1 MEVEAAAAS
10 APPAP
15 PRRGRPPEVRCEA
28 CDSCRNRQWKK
39 ACENKD
45 SLPQRVRIRRGG
57 QAPAPVSASSS
68 SSAGPPVQE
77 EDPEEASSSSAGL
90 PVQEE
95 GPEEA
100 SSSSAGPPVQEQGPE
115 EASSSSSSVA
125 LAPAPAASSRPEALR
140 VEAMGDDTELRKHL
154 AGLMK
159 IPLAQIG
166 RIRMTP
172 DKQPALVDVIS
183 IIARLD
189 KDAAAHYLRRV
200 TEVSPNVSTACTNIH
215 FPGRG
220 QRPTPVAQNL
230 KVLIQVI
237 FLLPGQQAAL
247 VRQAAAEV
255 FVRFMGGDLSLIG
268 EVQRIHEVQ
277 AFLREHEP
285 DHPMRVFGEAVGS
298 SAASAEA
305 AVAPAPPAPP
315 APPLRVPPNPIIVRV
330 EDSIGLPGSDHLYA
344 ASRLEDNILKIGV
357 SKDVVERM
365 PELSRSFQAGYAL
378 QAVWPGEAA
387 LEEIVLEKLKPYKA
401 TVGSSREHFDARVTL
416 DFLSQM
422 VDHARALYRTKME
435 LAALASSS
443 FEQRKRELE
452 VQEDLKDRALK
463 RRREELA
470 LEAERARAELA
481 IEAERA
487 KLQAE
492 RAKLEAER
500 AREEVAIQAERA
512 KLEAERA
519 REQLLQKLAS
529 ANNPQAIKVFL
540 ERLSR

>member
-1 MEVEAAAAS
+1 MSSYQKLLLASRDPFLAMEVEAAAAS

-45 SLPQRVRIRRGG
+45 LLPQRVRIGRRGG

-68 SSAGPPVQE
+68 AASADPPVQE
-77 EDPEEASSSSAGL
+77 E
-90 PVQEE
+90 
-95 GPEEA
+95 
-100 SSSSAGPPVQEQGPE
+100 GPE

-172 DKQPALVDVIS
+172 DKQPALVDVAS
-183 IIARLD
+183 IICKLS
-189 KDAAAHYLRRV
+189 KKAAAVYCERIV
-200 TEVSPNVSTACTNIH
+200 NGFEGMTTNCCHAI
-215 FPGRG
+215 FPEHP
-220 QRPTPVAQNL
+220 RPTRIAKDL
-230 KVLIQVI
+230 KTIIQVI
-237 FLLPGQQAAL
+237 FLLPGREAAL
-247 VRQAAAEV
+247 VRQAAAEL

-268 EVQRIHEVQ
+268 EVQRIREVQ

-285 DHPMRVFGEAVGS
+285 DHPMRVFGEAVES
-298 SAASAEA
+298 SAAST
-305 AVAPAPPAPP
+305 AVAPASRDSLP
-315 APPLRVPPNPIIVRV
+315 RVLPEPQIVRH
-330 EDSIGLPGSDHLYA
+330 EKSIALPGSGHLYA
-344 ASRLEDNILKIGV
+344 AARVGEEPIIKVGVTKGLLDRLSD
-357 SKDVVERM
+357 
-365 PELSRSFQAGYAL
+365 L
-378 QAVWPGEAA
+378 QRKFDGEYDLLRVWPGEAP
-387 LEEIVLEKLKPYKA
+387 LEDLVLDKLRPFKA
-401 TVGSSREHFDARVTL
+401 SVGASREHFNSRVTL
-416 DFLSQM
+416 DFLTQV
-422 VDHARALYRTKME
+422 VDSARELYRIKME
-435 LAALASSS
+435 LESQS

-452 VQEDLKDRALK
+452 FQEDLKDRALK

-470 LEAERARAELA
+470 LEAERARAEVSV
-481 IEAERA
+481 EAERA
-487 KLQAE
+487 KLE
-492 RAKLEAER
+492 
-500 AREEVAIQAERA
+500 AERA

-529 ANNPQAIKVFL
+529 ENNPEAIKVFL
-540 ERLSR
+540 ERLPR